1 MSLNEARQSCR
12 KNTTA
17 AKMPLF
23 QRDFPG
29 ECDPILHLLSQNHFP
44 ISGGGQHL
52 RWGPPGPRQT
62 PHTGRK
68 VQGLPLGPQGLS
80 SPGPQSRRQL
90 MAGHCGVPEENRGA
104 CLFFFFFLSWIM
116 SEILEFQGQKGVL
129 KPHTQPRTHG
139 FWRNINNAIKQCE
152 NDVSQ

>member
-104 CLFFFFFLSWIM
+104 CLFFFFLSWIM